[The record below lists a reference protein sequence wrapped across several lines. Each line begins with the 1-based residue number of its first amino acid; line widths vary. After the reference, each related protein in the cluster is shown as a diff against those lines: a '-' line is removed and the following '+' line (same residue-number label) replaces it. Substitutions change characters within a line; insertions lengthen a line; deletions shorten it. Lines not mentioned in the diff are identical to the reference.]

1 MRIKNKLHLDIFA
14 FLFALL
20 LFAGCSNSTQN
31 KKGAETAAQKTY
43 ILQGSVALSNSG
55 RSATTSFA
63 KLDNM
68 TYRVTAYNDESET
81 YTESNP
87 AVANLVEEEGN
98 LKYSFEVK
106 DAGTWVIKA
115 SAIITKEDNTTL
127 EVMSNSKSWIVD
139 ENAVTVG
146 VEKIVLNVQGY
157 IEDVKGSIDLTIYD
171 NTNKVEK
178 VSIEAKALITSLQ
191 SGEDALKKTFE
202 FSGTYTGRGGF
213 RTANI
218 KLDDVI
224 PNCYEITFNFVDNKD
239 KILYSC
245 KEAVTVFGG
254 YKTDKWVNSTDSNNS
269 HLVYDSDL
277 EETKFVISNQLL
289 QGYNQ
294 AGDLDYPIVLWN
306 ARTDENVPYNCDY
319 EMQNGT
325 KTCFIL
331 TESTK
336 SDPYP
341 VGINAFGKIKEDTSI
356 LSSMGDF
363 TKAFCFDNH
372 EDPPVI
378 YALND
383 SYEEIYIYKQSYAS
397 FKEEDSIDLNSIINE
412 RLDEGTELDSIYPAI
427 AYSNPYI
434 FFFFKTVQE
443 TYYLGAIDVSAADPS
458 DPDNF
463 IFCDTN
469 RSLDNII
476 SMDVDVVNG
485 TTIICYASAS
495 VNGHENEIY
504 IRGLKFEGDTISFD
518 ESINSTVVVDSTVDV
533 EAFNLGITLPGD
545 YISLDL
551 TDLQILNDILYIALS
566 MHGGPSDMYTGGYVK
581 INNEYIKKPIVISN
595 GGIAK
600 IDLANPEDGGVYP
613 FKKWGNNQILLGWRT
628 GRIYSDNQGSN
639 PRKVSLPPYPYNDDD
654 GADYNE
660 NDYFYGVRKFVARK
674 PEELVVAD
682 DGGYMDIEYDED
694 GNLVLGSVTAEN
706 INRIVTVNLASE
718 TLSAVDVD
726 VTFDMTFSSYDG
738 SDSYYGTGFDNN

>member
-127 EVMSNSKSWIVD
+127 EVMSSSKSWIVA

-178 VSIEAKALITSLQ
+178 VSIKAKALITSLQ

-294 AGDLDYPIVLWN
+294 AGDLDYPIILWN
-306 ARTDENVPYNCDY
+306 ARSDENVPYVCEQEFN
-319 EMQNGT
+319 NGRYVSFLRT
-325 KTCFIL
+325 QKTRG
-331 TESTK
+331 
-336 SDPYP
+336 DPYP
-341 VGINAFGKIKEDTSI
+341 EGIKAFGKLEGGSTIS
-356 LSSMGDF
+356 SSMGNF

-378 YALND
+378 YVLND

-427 AYSNPYI
+427 AYSNPYV
-434 FFFFKTVQE
+434 FFFFKTVQDA
-443 TYYLGAIDVSAADPS
+443 YYLGAIDVSAADPS

-469 RSLDNII
+469 RYLDNII

-485 TTIICYASAS
+485 TTIICYAAES
-495 VNGHENEIY
+495 VNEHENEIY

-518 ESINSTVVVDSTVDV
+518 ESINSTVVV
-533 EAFNLGITLPGD
+533 EASNLGITLPGD

-600 IDLANPEDGGVYP
+600 IDLANPEEGGIYP
-613 FKKWGNNQILLGWRT
+613 FDKWGNNQILLGWRT
-628 GRIYSDNQGSN
+628 GLIYSNNQDSN
-639 PRKVSLPPYPYNDDD
+639 PRTVTLPPYPYNDDD
-654 GADYNE
+654 VERD
-660 NDYFYGVRKFVARK
+660 DTKFFYGARKFIARK
-674 PEELVVAD
+674 PDELVVAD
-682 DGGYMDIEYDED
+682 DGGYLDIEYKKEDED
-694 GNLVLGSVTAEN
+694 NLVLGTVNSVN
-706 INRIVTVNLASE
+706 KNRVVTVNLASE
-718 TLSAVDVD
+718 TLSAIDVD
-726 VTFDMTFSSYDG
+726 VTFDKAFALFDNT
-738 SDSYYGTGFDNN
+738 DSYVGTGFEDE

>member
-81 YTESNP
+81 YTKSNP
-87 AVANLVEEEGN
+87 AVAKLVEEEGN

-106 DAGTWVIKA
+106 DAGTWVITA
-115 SAIITKEDNTTL
+115 SAIITKENNTTL
-127 EVMSNSKSWIVD
+127 VVMSNSKSWIVA

-178 VSIEAKALITSLQ
+178 VSIKAKALITSLQ

-294 AGDLDYPIVLWN
+294 AGDLNYPIILWN
-306 ARTDENVPYNCDY
+306 ARSDENVPYVCEQEVNN
-319 EMQNGT
+319 ERSVSFLRTQ
-325 KTCFIL
+325 KTRG
-331 TESTK
+331 
-336 SDPYP
+336 DPYP
-341 VGINAFGKIKEDTSI
+341 EGIKAFGKLEGGSTIS
-356 LSSMGDF
+356 SSMGNF

-378 YALND
+378 YVLND

-427 AYSNPYI
+427 AYSNPYV
-434 FFFFKTVQE
+434 FFFFKTVQDA
-443 TYYLGAIDVSAADPS
+443 YYLGAIDVSAADPS

-469 RSLDNII
+469 RYLDNII

-485 TTIICYASAS
+485 TTIICYAAES
-495 VNGHENEIY
+495 VNEHENEIY

-518 ESINSTVVVDSTVDV
+518 ESINSTVVV
-533 EAFNLGITLPGD
+533 EASNLGITLPGD

-600 IDLANPEDGGVYP
+600 IDLANPEEGGIYP
-613 FKKWGNNQILLGWRT
+613 FDKWGNNQILLGWRT
-628 GRIYSDNQGSN
+628 GLIYSNNQGSN
-639 PRKVSLPPYPYNDDD
+639 PRTVTLPPYPYNDDD
-654 GADYNE
+654 VERD
-660 NDYFYGVRKFVARK
+660 DTKFFYGARKFIARK
-674 PEELVVAD
+674 PDELVVAD
-682 DGGYMDIEYDED
+682 DGGYLDIEYKKDDED
-694 GNLVLGSVTAEN
+694 NLVLGTVNSVN
-706 INRIVTVNLASE
+706 KNRVVTVNLASE
-718 TLSAVDVD
+718 TLSAIDVD
-726 VTFDMTFSSYDG
+726 VTFDKAFALFDNTESYV
-738 SDSYYGTGFDNN
+738 GTGFEDE